1 MSEAAK
7 NPKQGPPNEVI
18 GSSISDGVANQFK
31 FREKLVSDRNKPKEH
46 LMFFNGN
53 GAWARNLHH

>member
-7 NPKQGPPNEVI
+7 NPRQGPPNEVI

-31 FREKLVSDRNKPKEH
+31 FREKLVSDRSKPKEN
-46 LMFFNGN
+46 LMF
-53 GAWARNLHH
+53 